1 MDEFE
6 SIAEQVVVHKIR
18 ATWLEMS
25 RMFNTIAS
33 VYDTSFAVGLTLIA
47 IYEADGTPVT
57 KIGPRMGVEPNSL
70 SRVLKSLENDKYITR
85 VKDPY
90 DKRKVLVKLTDK
102 GSKLREIC
110 LNTVYRVNDAMLEDL
125 DPIKVKHFYEV
136 FDSFSN
142 SMKKT
147 ANEIIAENNM
157 K

>member
-33 VYDTSFAVGLTLIA
+33 VYNTSFAVGLTLIA

-70 SRVLKSLENDKYITR
+70 SRVLKSLEKDKYITR
-85 VKDPY
+85 VKDSN

-102 GSKLREIC
+102 GNKLREIC
-110 LNTVYRVNDAMLEDL
+110 MNTVYRVNDAMLEDL
-125 DPIKVKHFYEV
+125 DLVKLKHFYEV
-136 FDSFSN
+136 FDSISN

-147 ANEIIAENNM
+147 ANEIMAENNM

>member
-33 VYDTSFAVGLTLIA
+33 VYNTSFAVGLTLIA

-70 SRVLKSLENDKYITR
+70 SRVLKSLEKDKYITR

-102 GSKLREIC
+102 GNKLREIC
-110 LNTVYRVNDAMLEDL
+110 LNTVYRVNDAMLDDL

-136 FDSFSN
+136 LDSFSN